1 MSVLPDQLRDLM
13 TSGPM
18 AGLESLRRWLDGF
31 WAAVLESFAAHAEGF
46 SRDPGSPHRERAHS

>member
-1 MSVLPDQLRDLM
+1 M